1 MDYLSKASALRDRLV
16 NLSLESPTLIRLLK
30 LESDS
35 KKNTWN
41 VVTDSTFGDD
51 IVSHITADNGVD
63 NGVDNGSLVEA
74 EAHVTIPR
82 LPFLQILYALFLAVT
97 QLN

>member
-16 NLSLESPTLIRLLK
+16 DPSLESPTLIRLLK

-63 NGVDNGSLVEA
+63 NGSLVEA